1 MKKITIKSICILLGI
16 VMVAGFAGETFQ
28 SVELLKSFEDKPR
41 IIRKSWWG
49 LQTEQLDIRSGE
61 WTAVK
66 E

>member
-1 MKKITIKSICILLGI
+1 MKKITIKFICILLGI

-49 LQTEQLDIRSGE
+49 LKTEQLDIRSGE

>member
-1 MKKITIKSICILLGI
+1 
-16 VMVAGFAGETFQ
+16 MVAGFAGETFQ

-49 LQTEQLDIRSGE
+49 LKTEQLDIRSGE